1 MIKANVLCKI
11 GIHFWK
17 NYIDID
23 HKFRYCKKCLRNQAY
38 VTTPLPMNSLY
49 VDHPMNIN
57 IKREI
62 EIDKLIK

>member
-38 VTTPLPMNSLY
+38 VMTKRLWYSIY
-49 VDHPMNIN
+49 IDHPMSIN

-62 EIDKLIK
+62 EINKLIK